1 MKYGRRDFVKKI
13 TGIGGLITA
22 TAIFSRANIERVKE
36 YSQKLKDKTPEE
48 VAMDEDFWFEV
59 QNSFTIDRSIINLN
73 NGGVHPSPKI
83 VQDAVKEYM
92 DFGEKSPTYTMW
104 EVLQPLKEVTRTK
117 LARLFGCSPEEIAI
131 TRNATESLH
140 NILLGFPMNPGEE
153 ILTTTQDYPSMQNAL
168 NQRAMREGIV
178 VKRVKIPVPVKEPMD
193 VVEII
198 KKGITEKTKLIL
210 ISHIVFLTGQIL
222 PVKEICKVA
231 HEKGVEVVVD
241 GAHAFAHL
249 DFKVSDLDCDYYA
262 TSLHKWLMA
271 PKGTGFLY
279 VKKEKISK
287 IWPLFPYVDPLS
299 SDIRKF
305 EAIGTHQNAIELGI
319 DEAIAFHN
327 GIGSKRK
334 EARFRYLKDYWA
346 KKLSELPNVGFR
358 VQLDPKNSCGLT
370 NFYIEGIEPA
380 RLTTLL
386 FQKHRIVVTPITHE
400 EVPGIRVT
408 PSLYTRLEELDIFVE
423 TVKKYIKEG
432 IPA

>member
-1 MKYGRRDFVKKI
+1 MKYGRRDFINKI
-13 TGIGGLITA
+13 TGIGGFITA
-22 TAIFSRANIERVKE
+22 TAIFSRANIERVKDR
-36 YSQKLKDKTPEE
+36 SQKLKKKTPEE

-59 QNSFTIDRSIINLN
+59 QNAFTIDRSIINLN
-73 NGGVHPSPKI
+73 NGGVHPSPRI

-117 LARLFGCSPEEIAI
+117 LARLFGCSSEEIAI

-153 ILTTTQDYPSMQNAL
+153 VLTTTQDYPSMQNAL
-168 NQRAMREGIV
+168 NQRAMREGII
-178 VKRVKIPVPVKEPMD
+178 VKRVKIPVPLKEPMD
-193 VVEII
+193 VVDII
-198 KKGITEKTKLIL
+198 RKEITERTKLIL

-222 PVKEICKVA
+222 PVKEICRVA

-241 GAHAFAHL
+241 GAHAVGHL
-249 DFKVSDLDCDYYA
+249 NFKVSDLDCDYYA

-287 IWPLFPYVDPLS
+287 IWPLFPYVEPLS

-327 GIGSKRK
+327 GIGPERK
-334 EARFRYLKDYWA
+334 EARFCYLKDYWA

-358 VQLDPKNSCGLT
+358 VQLGPINSCGLAS
-370 NFYIEGIEPA
+370 FYIEGIEPA
-380 RLTTLL
+380 KLTTLL
-386 FQKHRIVVTPITHE
+386 FQKHRIVVTSITHE
-400 EVPGIRVT
+400 EVPGVRVT

-432 IPA
+432 LLQ

>member
-1 MKYGRRDFVKKI
+1 MYYKRRDFVKKI
-13 TGIGGLITA
+13 TGLGGLITA
-22 TAIFSRANIERVKE
+22 TSIFSHANIQKVKE
-36 YSQKLKDKTPEE
+36 LSQKLKDTPSEE
-48 VAMDEDFWFEV
+48 VAKNEDFWFTV
-59 QNSFTIDRSIINLN
+59 QNAFTIDRSIINLN
-73 NGGVHPSPKI
+73 NGGVHPSPKV

-117 LARLFGCSPEEIAI
+117 LASLFGCSPDEIAI
-131 TRNATESLH
+131 TRNSTESLH
-140 NILLGFPMNPGEE
+140 NILLGFPMSPGEE

-178 VKRVKIPVPVKEPMD
+178 IKRVKLPVPIKEPME
-193 VVEII
+193 VVDII
-198 KKGITEKTKLIL
+198 SKAITSKTKLIL
-210 ISHIVFLTGQIL
+210 VSHIIFLTGQIL
-222 PVKEICKVA
+222 PVKEICRVA
-231 HEKGVEVVVD
+231 HEKGVEVVID

-249 DFKVSDLDCDYYA
+249 DFKVSDIDCDYYA

-346 KKLSELPNVGFR
+346 KKLSEFPNVGFR
-358 VQLDPKNSCGLT
+358 VSLDSKNSCGLA
-370 NFYIEGIEPA
+370 NFYIDGIEPA
-380 RLTTLL
+380 KLTSLL
-386 FQKHRIVVTPITHE
+386 FQKHRIVVTTITHE

-408 PSLYTRLEELDIFVE
+408 PSIYTRLEELDIFVE

>member
-13 TGIGGLITA
+13 TGIGGFITA

-36 YSQKLKDKTPEE
+36 HSQKIKDKTPEE

-59 QNSFTIDRSIINLN
+59 QNAFTIDRSIINLN
-73 NGGVHPSPKI
+73 NGGVHPSPRI

-178 VKRVKIPVPVKEPMD
+178 IKRVKIPVPVKEPME
-193 VVEII
+193 VVDII

-222 PVKEICKVA
+222 PVREICKVA

-249 DFKVSDLDCDYYA
+249 NFKVSELDCDYYA

-287 IWPLFPYVDPLS
+287 IWPLFPYIDPLS

-346 KKLSELPNVGFR
+346 KRLSELPNVGFR
-358 VQLDPKNSCGLT
+358 VQLDPMNSCGLA
-370 NFYIEGIEPA
+370 NFYIEGIEPTK
-380 RLTTLL
+380 LTTLL

-432 IPA
+432 LPQ

>member
-1 MKYGRRDFVKKI
+1 I

-22 TAIFSRANIERVKE
+22 TAIFSKGNIEKVKK
-36 YSQKLKDKTPEE
+36 YSQKLNDKTSEE
-48 VAMDEDFWFEV
+48 IAQDEDFWFEV

-117 LARLFGCSPEEIAI
+117 LAKLFGCSAEEIAI
-131 TRNATESLH
+131 TRNTTESLQ
-140 NILLGFPMNPGEE
+140 NILLGFPMNSGEE

-168 NQRAMREGIV
+168 NQRALREGV
-178 VKRVKIPVPVKEPMD
+178 VINRVKIPTPVNDPMEVAD
-193 VVEII
+193 II
-198 KKGITEKTKLIL
+198 SKAITPKTKLIL
-210 ISHIVFLTGQIL
+210 ISHIVFLTGQIM

-249 DFKVSDLDCDYYA
+249 DFQVSEIDCDYYA

-279 VKKEKISK
+279 VKKDKISK
-287 IWPLFPYVDPLS
+287 IWPLFPYQDPLS

-334 EARFRYLKDYWA
+334 EARLRYLKEYWA
-346 KKLSELPNVGFR
+346 KRLSEIPVVKFR
-358 VQLDPKNSCGLT
+358 VSLESKHSCGLA
-370 NFYIEGIEPA
+370 NFYVEGIDPSKF
-380 RLTTLL
+380 TNML

-408 PSLYTRLEELDIFVE
+408 PSIYTRLEELDIFIE
-423 TVKKYIKEG
+423 TAKKYIKEG
-432 IPA
+432 I